1 MSYASPADAAH
12 PFSKAIIALL
22 IVTLVVAPIFRAG
35 DTPLAS
41 LMLQWLG
48 IVILV
53 ATLWT
58 PRAVPLSRVEIGILL
73 ILVLVPILYLI
84 PLPGAFVNG
93 LPGRDLYAAGEAL
106 LSLDT
111 APAWKPLSIHPE
123 LTVAAGL
130 SLLLPVAVFV
140 GTRALDSR
148 SLLLLVKVLLGV
160 ALVQAVLGLIQFG
173 TVQSGEMLMAVPGGH
188 SDSATGT
195 YANRNHLAGL
205 FAMMLPLALA
215 MLYYNMGHED
225 SAGAPRSG
233 SWRRRAVFL
242 GSTHGNAAILYGA
255 VALLILVGLVFTRS
269 RMGIAMG
276 MLGLVLT
283 TLLFARRIGGSN
295 TFGLTGTIVAVT
307 LGFGVAIGLA
317 PVLDRFTVTGVVEDG
332 RVDLFSA
339 TLLRIAE
346 LMPAGSGP
354 GTFSSAFPP
363 VQPIRFGAQFPNHAH
378 NDYLEWIS
386 DAGLIAAL
394 LILIV
399 LGLYLHQWTRV
410 YARGAW
416 SRGRFLQAGA
426 GVGLL
431 VLALHELVDYNLAI
445 PANQAVLAVLAG
457 IFFMPSERIENDAE
471 RRRSRRRTPDLA
483 PAPAPH
489 FGNTAP
495 PADQI
500 ENPFKDALSKP
511 AEAPR

>member
-1 MSYASPADAAH
+1 MQYTNPASSSH
-12 PFSKAIIALL
+12 PFYKAIIGLL
-22 IVTLVVAPIFRAG
+22 IVTLVLAPVFRAG
-35 DTPLAS
+35 NTPLAS
-41 LMLQWLG
+41 MVLQWLG
-48 IVILV
+48 IVILTL
-53 ATLWT
+53 TLWT
-58 PRAVPLSRVEIGILL
+58 PRSVPLSRIEIGILL
-73 ILVLVPILYLI
+73 ILGLVPILYLI
-84 PLPGAFVNG
+84 PLPGAFVNA

-111 APAWKPLSIHPE
+111 APAWKPLSIHPSI
-123 LTVAAGL
+123 TVAAGL
-130 SLLLPVAVFV
+130 SLLVPVAVFV
-140 GTRALDSR
+140 GTRSLDSR
-148 SLLLLVKVLLGV
+148 GLLLLVKVLLGV

-205 FAMMLPLALA
+205 LAMMLPLALA
-215 MLYYNMGHED
+215 LLYYNLGHEGTTD
-225 SAGAPRSG
+225 RARSG
-233 SWRRRAVFL
+233 NWRSRAIFL

-255 VALLILVGLVFTRS
+255 LALLLLVGLVFTRS

-276 MLGLVLT
+276 MLGVILT
-283 TLLFARRIGGSN
+283 TILFARRIGGSN
-295 TFGLTGTIVAVT
+295 TFGLTGTIVAVA

-346 LMPAGSGP
+346 LLPVGSGP

-394 LILIV
+394 LILGV
-399 LGLYLHQWTRV
+399 LGLYLYQWSRV
-410 YARGAW
+410 YVSGTW

-431 VLALHELVDYNLAI
+431 ALALHELVDYNLAI

-457 IFFMPSERIENDAE
+457 IFFMPPDRIENDAE
-471 RRRSRRRTPDLA
+471 RRRTRRRTPDLA
-483 PAPAPH
+483 PEPAPRP
-489 FGNTAP
+489 GNTAP

-500 ENPFKDALSKP
+500 ENPFKDA
-511 AEAPR
+511 

>member
-1 MSYASPADAAH
+1 MSYTNPADASH
-12 PFSKAIIALL
+12 PFSKAIIGLL
-22 IVTLVVAPIFRAG
+22 IVTLVLAPIFRAG
-35 DTPLAS
+35 NTPPAS

-53 ATLWT
+53 VTLWT
-58 PRAVPLSRVEIGILL
+58 PRAVPLSRVEIGVLL
-73 ILVLVPILYLI
+73 LLGLVPVLYLI

-111 APAWKPLSIHPE
+111 SSAWKPLSIHPN

-140 GTRALDSR
+140 GTRSLDSR

-160 ALVQAVLGLIQFG
+160 ALVQAILGLIQFG

-188 SDSATGT
+188 PDSATGT

-205 FAMMLPLALA
+205 LAMTLPLALA
-215 MLYYNMGHED
+215 MLYYNLGHED
-225 SAGAPRSG
+225 STGRPRSG
-233 SWRRRAVFL
+233 SWRSRAVFL

-276 MLGLVLT
+276 MLGLILT

-295 TFGLTGTIVAVT
+295 TFGITGTVVAVA

-317 PVLDRFTVTGVVEDG
+317 PVIDRFTVTGVVEDG

-339 TLLRIAE
+339 TFLRIAE
-346 LMPAGSGP
+346 LLPVGSGP

-394 LILIV
+394 LILIA
-399 LGLYLHQWTRV
+399 LGLYLYQWTRV
-410 YARGAW
+410 YARGGW
-416 SRGRFLQAGA
+416 SRARFLQAGA
-426 GVGLL
+426 GVGLF

-445 PANQAVLAVLAG
+445 PANQAVFAVLAG
-457 IFFMPSERIENDAE
+457 IFFMAPEHLDASAQG
-471 RRRSRRRTPDLA
+471 RSRRRTPDLEPT
-483 PAPAPH
+483 PAPSIQS
-489 FGNTAP
+489 TAP
-495 PADQI
+495 PANQI
-500 ENPFKDALSKP
+500 ENPFKDA
-511 AEAPR
+511 

>member
-1 MSYASPADAAH
+1 MSYTSPADTSH
-12 PFSKAIIALL
+12 PLSKAILALL
-22 IVTLVVAPIFRAG
+22 IVLLVIAPLFRAG
-35 DTPLAS
+35 NTPLAS

-73 ILVLVPILYLI
+73 LLVLVPILYLI

-106 LSLDT
+106 LSLET
-111 APAWKPLSIHPE
+111 APAWKPLSIHPN

-140 GTRALDSR
+140 GTRSLDGR
-148 SLLLLVKVLLGV
+148 GLLLLVKVLLGV

-205 FAMMLPLALA
+205 LAMMLPLALA
-215 MLYYNMGHED
+215 MLYYTLGHED
-225 SAGAPRSG
+225 SAGGPRTG
-233 SWRRRAVFL
+233 TWRRRAIFL
-242 GSTHGNAAILYGA
+242 GSTHGTAAILYGA

-276 MLGLVLT
+276 MLGLILT

-307 LGFGVAIGLA
+307 LGFGVAIGLT
-317 PVLDRFTVTGVVEDG
+317 PVLDRFTVTGVVEDA

-339 TLLRIAE
+339 TLLRLGE
-346 LMPAGSGP
+346 LLPVGSGP
-354 GTFSSAFPP
+354 GTFPSAFLP
-363 VQPIRFGAQFPNHAH
+363 VQPIQFGGLLANHAH

-386 DAGLIAAL
+386 DAGLIAAV
-394 LILIV
+394 LILV
-399 LGLYLHQWTRV
+399 TLALFAYQWTRV
-410 YARGAW
+410 YVRGAW
-416 SRGRFLQAGA
+416 SRTRFLQAGA

-445 PANQAVLAVLAG
+445 PANQAVLAFLAG
-457 IFFMPSERIENDAE
+457 IFFMPPERLDSTTD
-471 RRRSRRRTPDLA
+471 RRSRRRTPDLE
-483 PAPAPH
+483 PPTPIRMQ
-489 FGNTAP
+489 GVAP
-495 PADQI
+495 PPDQI
-500 ENPFKDALSKP
+500 PNPFQDS
-511 AEAPR
+511 R